1 MGLLRDSHTKWE
13 VDMATHYKGHRI
25 AELLEDIDRLSKELE
40 ENRDSIENEVEAIRA
55 IEAETLLA
63 IAKAKLTAL
72 QGE

>member
-1 MGLLRDSHTKWE
+1 
-13 VDMATHYKGHRI
+13 MATHYKGHRI
-25 AELLEDIDRLSKELE
+25 SELLEDIDRLSRELE

-55 IEAETLLA
+55 IEAESLLA

>member
-1 MGLLRDSHTKWE
+1 MAFLRGLPIVWE

-25 AELLEDIDRLSKELE
+25 AELLEDIDRLSRELE
-40 ENRDSIENEVEAIRA
+40 DNRDSIDNKIEALRA
-55 IEAETLLA
+55 IEAEALLA

>member
-1 MGLLRDSHTKWE
+1 
-13 VDMATHYKGHRI
+13 MATHYKGHRI
-25 AELLEDIDRLSKELE
+25 AELLQDIDRLSKELE
-40 ENRDSIENEVEAIRA
+40 ESKEDFENETQAIRA

>member
-1 MGLLRDSHTKWE
+1 
-13 VDMATHYKGHRI
+13 MATHYKGHRI
-25 AELLEDIDRLSKELE
+25 AELLEDIDRLSRELE

>member
-1 MGLLRDSHTKWE
+1 
-13 VDMATHYKGHRI
+13 MATHYKGHRI
-25 AELLEDIDRLSKELE
+25 ADLLEDIDRLSKELE

>member
-1 MGLLRDSHTKWE
+1 
-13 VDMATHYKGHRI
+13 MATHYKGHRI

-72 QGE
+72 QGEN

>member
-1 MGLLRDSHTKWE
+1 
-13 VDMATHYKGHRI
+13 MATHYKGHRI
-25 AELLEDIDRLSKELE
+25 AEMLEDIDRLSKELE
-40 ENRDSIENEVEAIRA
+40 ENRDSIENKVEAIRA

>member
-1 MGLLRDSHTKWE
+1 
-13 VDMATHYKGHRI
+13 MATHYKGHRI

-72 QGE
+72 QGG

>member
-1 MGLLRDSHTKWE
+1 
-13 VDMATHYKGHRI
+13 MATHYKGHRI
-25 AELLEDIDRLSKELE
+25 AELLDDIARLSQELE
-40 ENRDSIENEVEAIRA
+40 ESKEDFENETQAIRA

>member
-1 MGLLRDSHTKWE
+1 
-13 VDMATHYKGHRI
+13 MATQYKGHRI

-40 ENRDSIENEVEAIRA
+40 ENRDAIENEVEAIRA

-72 QGE
+72 QGDGNEKEDRS

>member
-1 MGLLRDSHTKWE
+1 
-13 VDMATHYKGHRI
+13 MATHYKGHRI
-25 AELLEDIDRLSKELE
+25 SELLEDIDRLSRELE
-40 ENRDSIENEVEAIRA
+40 ENRNSIENEVEAIRA